1 MYPCLVADIGGT
13 NARFSLVTGCENG
26 QYQLAQ
32 NHDLSSGDFPSFE
45 ACLQTYLDKIEGPMP
60 RHACVA
66 LAGPVVGDE
75 VIMTNV
81 NWRFS
86 QASVKQQFGF
96 EVFCA
101 LNDFAALANSV
112 PHLSDSDLT
121 TIVAGSAQPDAA
133 KAIVGPGTGLGVAAL
148 VPGKE
153 EWVVVPGEG
162 GHVAYAAQ
170 NAREMAVAAL
180 LQGKGYVCAEAL
192 ISGRGLVNLFN
203 SLAEID
209 GHPARVE
216 DASEIAALA
225 WEQQDPLALE
235 TWELF
240 CQGVGTVAS
249 DAAVMFN
256 AKGGV
261 YLGGGILPR
270 NIEAFKTSGFEAR
283 FKDKGVQTGFMSDI
297 PVYLILHKHPALIG
311 AAAWLDDLCGKGDP
325 S

>member
-13 NARFSLVTGCENG
+13 NARFSLVTGCDNG
-26 QYQLAQ
+26 QYQLSQ
-32 NHDLSSGDFPSFE
+32 NHDLRTGEFPTFE
-45 ACLQTYLDKIEGPMP
+45 SCLQTYLDMIDGPRP
-60 RHACVA
+60 VSACIA

-75 VIMTNV
+75 ILMTNV
-81 NWRFS
+81 SWRFS
-86 QASVKQQFGF
+86 QSSVRQQFGF
-96 EVFCA
+96 EVFCV

-112 PHLSDSDLT
+112 PHLQEADLT
-121 TIVAGSAQPDAA
+121 TIVQGVSNPAAA

-148 VPGKE
+148 VRGKD

-170 NAREMAVAAL
+170 NPREMAVAAL
-180 LQGKGYVCAEAL
+180 MQARGYLCAEAL
-192 ISGRGLVNLFN
+192 ISGRGMVNLFN

-209 GHPARVE
+209 GHPHRVDE
-216 DASEIAALA
+216 ASEIVTLA
-225 WEQQDPLALE
+225 WEQQDSLALE
-235 TWELF
+235 TWEMF

-249 DAAVMFN
+249 DAALMYN

-270 NIEAFKTSGFEAR
+270 NIEAFRQSGFEAR
-283 FKDKGVQTGFMSDI
+283 FKEKGIQRGFMENI

-311 AAAWLDDLCGKGDP
+311 AAAWLDDLTRNR
-325 S
+325 